1 MSAAIKNR
9 VSFMNKQSDRL
20 PSQTNLMS
28 NEQSSH
34 FFGFA
39 VISIFLLLVSILAAI
54 SIGSVDISIGDIL
67 TSIFIC
73 SGNSPITEC
82 AINPI
87 SHQIIWDIRLPRIFM
102 ALLTGAGLSVTG
114 AILQS
119 VTRNPLADPY
129 LFGISSGASLGAVI
143 VMAALS
149 TATLSDTPV
158 SITFGALIGSA
169 FSVVLMLTLAGRS
182 AIHVERLLLSGVA
195 VSFMLSAF
203 TSLILYY
210 SEPDTAATL
219 LFWMMGSFSNSQWAE
234 LWMPATALTIGVSLF
249 FIYRRW
255 LAAIQA
261 GDESA
266 LTLGIPVNKMRLF
279 MLLICAAITAVLV
292 AHVGGIGFVGLM
304 IPHISRF
311 IVGTQIHRLLFMT
324 LVLGGSFMIWVD
336 VIARSLLDNQVL
348 PVGIV
353 TSAVGSFFFFI
364 ILKHRQPQ
372 T

>member
-1 MSAAIKNR
+1 MVDINTTISNDTDSYPLKKPSPFFLFAISAI
-9 VSFMNKQSDRL
+9 
-20 PSQTNLMS
+20 
-28 NEQSSH
+28 
-34 FFGFA
+34 
-39 VISIFLLLVSILAAI
+39 IILLLSILMATG
-54 SIGSVDISIGDIL
+54 IGSVDISIKDVFY
-67 TSIFIC
+67 SMFIC
-73 SGNSPITEC
+73 PIDATM
-82 AINPI
+82 
-87 SHQIIWDIRLPRIFM
+87 SHCQVEPVTRQIIQEIRLPRIFM
-102 ALLTGAGLSVTG
+102 ALLTGAGLAVTG

-143 VMAALS
+143 VMATIAGS
-149 TATLSDTPV
+149 TLTASPV
-158 SITFGALIGSA
+158 SITIGALLGSA

-182 AIHVERLLLSGVA
+182 AVQVERLLLSGVA

-219 LFWMMGSFSNSQWAE
+219 LFWMMGSFSNSQWSE
-234 LWMPATALTIGVSLF
+234 LWMPALALIIGVFIF

-255 LAAIQA
+255 LGAIQA

-266 LTLGIPVNKMRLF
+266 LTLGIPVNKVRLF
-279 MLLICAAITAVLV
+279 MLIVCAAITGVIV

-336 VIARSLLDNQVL
+336 VIARSLLNNQVL

-353 TSAVGSFFFFI
+353 TSAVGSFFFFV
-364 ILKHRQPQ
+364 ILKYRR
-372 T
+372 